1 MNEVFLEKIRAKYER
16 LMAERRREKDPRR
29 RWTMI
34 YDIGTQIQ
42 AYEKFG
48 GEPGLLTFPEPRRK
62 RKRVKRAPSKSPPPT
77 RVASPAFESPAT
89 SLNATLSFL
98 SVLQG
103 LD

>member
-16 LMAERRREKDPRR
+16 LMAERRREKDSRR

-34 YDIGTQIQ
+34 YDIGTQIA
-42 AYEKFG
+42 AYEKYG
-48 GEPGLLTFPEPRRK
+48 GEPGLLTFPEPLRK
-62 RKRVKRAPSKSPPPT
+62 RKRVKRAPSEPPT

-89 SLNATLSFL
+89 ALSFL

>member
-1 MNEVFLEKIRAKYER
+1 MNEVLLEKIRAKYER

-34 YDIGTQIQ
+34 YDIGTQIA
-42 AYEKFG
+42 AYEQYG
-48 GEPGLLTFPEPRRK
+48 GEVGLLTFPEPRRK
-62 RKRVKRAPSKSPPPT
+62 RKRSRVKRAPSEPPT

-89 SLNATLSFL
+89 KLSFL
-98 SVLQG
+98 SVLNG